1 MISQNKIM
9 NIIKKLG
16 GSGLLL
22 AACPG
27 LTGTSSV
34 GDFFNLIT
42 CLIVNSVVPLL
53 FALAT
58 VAFVWGIINYYLI
71 NQDNEN
77 KKKAGKSF
85 MIWGLIALFV
95 MLTVWGLVGILS
107 NTFFSGGV
115 LVPQFSQ
122 TIK

>member
-1 MISQNKIM
+1 M